1 MEKCL
6 ITRPNH
12 DKVTSYLF
20 AWGKKI
26 IEDSDLSKIQFLDLS
41 AENATNKK
49 VESYLKKQN
58 PKIVLFNGH
67 GSSTQIFGF
76 KEEVLIEKDKNE
88 ELLKGKIIYSL
99 SCDSARK
106 LGKSIVEK
114 GAEAF
119 IGYKNAFILG
129 TEETRESTP
138 LKDNIA
144 SSFLKPSNRL
154 SISLLK
160 GNSAKEAS
168 IKSKEE
174 FRKEMR
180 KYTSTEAIP
189 GADKIFSAL
198 LWNMSN
204 QVVLGNENS
213 AL

>member
-20 AWGKKI
+20 AYSKKI
-26 IEDSDLSKIQFLDLS
+26 MEEIYPSKIQFLDL
-41 AENATNKK
+41 AEGDANTKN
-49 VESYLKKQN
+49 VESYLEKQN

-88 ELLKGKIIYSL
+88 ELLNEKIVYSL
-99 SCDSARK
+99 SCDSART
-106 LGKSIVEK
+106 LGKSAIEK
-114 GAEAF
+114 GAKAF

-168 IKSKEE
+168 RKSKEE
-174 FRKEMR
+174 FKREMR

-189 GADKIFSAL
+189 GTDKIFSAL

-213 AL
+213 SL